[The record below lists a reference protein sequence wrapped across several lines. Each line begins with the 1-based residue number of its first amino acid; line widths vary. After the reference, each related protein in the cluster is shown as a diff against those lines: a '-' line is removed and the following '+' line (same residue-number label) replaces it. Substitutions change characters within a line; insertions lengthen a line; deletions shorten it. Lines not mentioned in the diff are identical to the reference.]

1 MPNLGNHVDAIFIPE
16 SVNTSTTLKI
26 NGGDLNVNNGQFFV
40 DQSTTNVGI
49 GTTQPQ
55 HLLDIWGDGPDTA
68 QLTLRQWND
77 NNGPGSVGDGPDIRF
92 IASGGTIASP
102 AEMDND
108 DVIGKVNAFAYDGTS
123 SVQYGGFGW
132 RYHRQ
137 GALDGFN
144 RGSSFSIE
152 TKSIFET
159 SNSAKISIT
168 EEGNIGVGE
177 NHFTPFRT
185 VMINGSY
192 NTSTSEYGAPDV
204 WLVNSLSSASSG
216 TNLGSIV
223 FSRSTGS
230 TGASAKIQATATG
243 TDNETDLYFY
253 NRTSGGG
260 DNVNNILNTTPTLKL
275 YHDKTAEFASDV
287 NLPDD
292 AKLLLGTDDDF
303 QIYYDGSN
311 SYIEDV
317 GPGQFYIRGSAA
329 IHLENTGGTQK
340 YARFLQNGA
349 AELYHNGTKAFETTS
364 TGIDVPLGTIT
375 GPATL
380 NIDPAAVGDNTG
392 TVVIKGDLQV
402 DGTTTTINSTTLTVD
417 DKNIVLASGA
427 ADSAAANGAG
437 ITIDGANESLTW
449 NDNNEGFS
457 FSTRLQ
463 IGSAGSKAS
472 TLRLSK
478 DLGGE
483 SIATYYA
490 ILNNG
495 FIQPDVTGSAYYNYV
510 QVKTDGNSGTAYTIN
525 NVEGYTATV
534 GGSSINADSTITNL
548 TAFHVR
554 STWTGGTNN
563 YGFRGRISADTNRWN
578 VYMDGSAPNY
588 FAGNVGI
595 GTVSPGYELQVSN
608 GNSTTISIEASA
620 DDTSARAARLVYTF
634 SDGDGASIN
643 ATRATSDTAADVDL
657 SFRTGGITNSEERL
671 RITSGGNVGIGTDD
685 PSTKLEVNGSIT
697 ATGTGA
703 HVFGSGNNTTTINP
717 AGPTLFHIASPNGA
731 FDGILLDMDDDQGE
745 NNFYALNIRLSDNP
759 QGHTDNTN
767 TKFLV
772 NAEGNL
778 LINYGTTLD
787 TGYWLDVNG
796 ISRFA
801 GDVSVS
807 TDLKVIV
814 GSDPS
819 TSGNRGIKLSDNGT
833 AGDGLVVA
841 ARALGANRLW
851 QGFGASGGAS
861 TETSFINSDGGA
873 YFGNFVGINTSA
885 PETNLSIH
893 TSANWNFPP
902 VFLRRTASNTANNIK
917 FIAFGL
923 QGDTYSETTAAN
935 STFIG
940 LNVNSAPTTGDTVL
954 SENARLN
961 LTSPGGV
968 IMPVGAVG
976 IGTTNPNAKL
986 RVDWDR
992 TETFGFHLVQTTDN
1006 GEPDAMAITNNY
1018 DRDIGMVFRTGDSN
1032 GANQAV
1038 RWHIWNDG
1046 AVGGANNN
1054 RFNISPGTSNSV
1066 SNGITILQDS
1076 NVGMGTGSPTDKL
1089 HVVGS
1094 IKIEAGA
1101 PIIKL
1106 AETGVTGNPSW
1117 WIVQDAGN
1125 FSLRNNNIAPY
1136 AFNVATKGTNK
1147 DTTDF
1152 VSFGGDTIDDA
1163 LKLTA
1168 HGTNPTY
1175 LDLKGNNAN
1184 ARMRYYEGATERWNI
1199 GYDIYTNAFTFYDV
1213 QSSAIRML
1221 IYDNPNNGIVIG
1233 AADNGGLTWP
1243 STDGGGGTVQQAALR
1258 VDGGGH
1264 PALFCYNDEQ
1274 SGDPVAIF
1282 AKGNEAD
1289 DNQVVIIAGDGDG
1302 DEELLDIRSSIDPP
1316 IKSSLL
1322 SFAQNNVNSK
1332 FRVYGDGRVY
1342 SSYRVGIGTTAP
1354 SSPLDV
1360 IGNFEFKSPDANDTG
1375 NTKIVGQFDGT
1386 GTRNTYLRIGA
1397 NENRRASIVFSGV
1410 NTSTDAST
1418 DYWSIGRGDSDE
1430 LNASSFFIATG
1441 ESGGNTAKLVIDSNG
1456 DVGIG
1461 TTDPSAKLQVTTS
1474 NSTYLKLTSSTLG
1487 DRLIVDGTGQVG
1499 LDVPEANINA
1509 RLHIA
1514 TAGDV
1519 GILVE
1524 DILGGTVFEVD
1535 DGNGHVTVGNRLY
1548 IGGTTNY
1555 FSSQPSGHYGS
1566 VQINGSGKGNWEGYS
1581 IDGRAVF
1588 MHDGNTTM
1596 GLFDDVNNHWVLHH
1610 TMGGSS
1616 VTSLRSGNNVNTLTC
1631 TSNNQVGIG
1640 TATVARGP
1648 LHIHQGTTGDTQIH
1662 LTNSETGAASTD
1674 GFTIFTGGGDGS
1686 HSGFVNREP
1695 SARIRFLMHP
1705 SGGSSVTDQMVLL
1718 ADGNLGLGISDP
1730 IDKLHVAG
1738 GDAYFDRRVGIGT
1751 TDNTSYALSIRNIS
1765 TPTTTGGIFVG
1776 CHDWST
1782 NASEYG
1788 INVDIDSTNRTN
1800 LTANRTHYGIR
1811 TTSNI
1816 RVATNASDTDGTRQS
1831 LYGIYGSAQVDDTD
1845 ANDGKIYQLYGGYFR
1860 ARADG
1865 VNVGNM
1871 RGVYALAQAS
1881 DNATDTART
1890 IDNLY
1895 GIYSWALN
1903 DGNETTFT
1911 NAYGVY
1917 SHVNQDDTGGAMTNA
1932 YGVYSRMDRDGGT
1945 AGTGYAFRGNFE
1957 GTWTTKYGVYMNGET
1972 INYFSGS
1979 VGIGTISPL
1988 SKLMVGSNDPDASS
2002 YITFG
2007 KRSTTNETNLPF
2019 IGHVDRDGD
2028 SQNDLGIGACSTGG
2042 SVIIYAG
2049 NSSPFTTGSERLR
2062 VAAGGNVGIG
2072 TTNPTQRLHVHGSSF
2087 FGGTTSSERAT
2098 TIDTNGQGF
2107 FRYDDNNLTI
2117 PLTIENRGTNAV
2129 AGHGAAIS
2137 FRFGD
2142 SSSNAAHDA
2151 GRISFLQENS
2161 WTSTSTTHDA
2171 KFVISLAQNDSLQ
2184 DRFVIAS
2191 NGTITAGSQE
2201 ISGSGIEVGRGSG
2214 SVAMT
2219 INDGKGNANLT
2230 FNHRNGTPDNT
2241 SAGQSAGRIECGV
2254 DSTNARMYF
2263 ELGDS
2268 TSNGTNVNLTN
2279 VMDLDIGVVNVTGD
2293 ITASGNITAY
2303 SSDRRLKENL
2313 VRISTPLDKVDQL
2326 HGYTFDWKAECEDIG
2341 FIPKIQTNDMGL
2353 IAQDVQAV
2361 VPQAVAIAPFDHE
2374 LSEDGTEDVSISGEN
2389 YLTVQYDRLVPLLVE
2404 AIKEL
2409 RQEVEALKA
2418 QISGS

>member
-1 MPNLGNHVDAIFIPE
+1 MPNIGNHVDAIFIPE

-68 QLTLRQWND
+68 QLTLRQWN
-77 NNGPGSVGDGPDIRF
+77 NNPSNVQDGPDIRF

-102 AEMDND
+102 AEMDDN

-137 GALDGFN
+137 GGPLNPD

-152 TKSIFET
+152 TKGIFET
-159 SNSAKISIT
+159 SNSAKIHIS
-168 EEGNIGVGE
+168 EEGAVGIG
-177 NHFTPFRT
+177 TASPIT
-185 VMINGSY
+185 VNLQINGFY
-192 NTSTSEYGAPDV
+192 NSGTSEYGAPTQYFYT
-204 WLVNSLSSASSG
+204 NLSSVSAG
-216 TNLGSIV
+216 TNIGRIIFARNGDSATIAAK
-223 FSRSTGS
+223 STG
-230 TGASAKIQATATG
+230 TA
-243 TDNETDLYFY
+243 NETDLYFY
-253 NRTSGGG
+253 NRTSGGA
-260 DNVNNILNTTPTLKL
+260 DNVNNVQNTTPTLKL
-275 YHDKTAEFASDV
+275 YHDKTAEFASDLTIGGNLTV
-287 NLPDD
+287 N
-292 AKLLLGTDDDF
+292 
-303 QIYYDGSN
+303 
-311 SYIEDV
+311 
-317 GPGQFYIRGSAA
+317 
-329 IHLENTGGTQK
+329 
-340 YARFLQNGA
+340 
-349 AELYHNGTKAFETTS
+349 
-364 TGIDVPLGTIT
+364 
-375 GPATL
+375 
-380 NIDPAAVGDNTG
+380 
-392 TVVIKGDLQV
+392 
-402 DGTTTTINSTTLTVD
+402 GTTTTINSTTLTVD

-427 ADSAAANGAG
+427 ADSAAADGAG

-449 NDNNEGFS
+449 DSSNSSFEFS
-457 FSTRLQ
+457 NRLG
-463 IGSAGSKAS
+463 IGAPANSSSNFRITKPISGA
-472 TLRLSK
+472 T
-478 DLGGE
+478 
-483 SIATYYA
+483 TYYG
-490 ILNNG
+490 ILLSSS
-495 FIQPDVTGSAYYNYV
+495 IHPDVTSTAYYNFV
-510 QVKTDGNSGTAYTIN
+510 QVRTFNNSGTPYTISNVQGYSATVGTDAISSDSTIN
-525 NVEGYTATV
+525 NLAGFRVAGSWTA
-534 GGSSINADSTITNL
+534 
-548 TAFHVR
+548 
-554 STWTGGTNN
+554 GTNN
-563 YGFRGRISADTNRWN
+563 YGFRGQIDSAVNTNRWN

-588 FAGNVGI
+588 FAGN
-595 GTVSPGYELQVSN
+595 
-608 GNSTTISIEASA
+608 
-620 DDTSARAARLVYTF
+620 
-634 SDGDGASIN
+634 
-643 ATRATSDTAADVDL
+643 
-657 SFRTGGITNSEERL
+657 
-671 RITSGGNVGIGTDD
+671 
-685 PSTKLEVNGSIT
+685 
-697 ATGTGA
+697 
-703 HVFGSGNNTTTINP
+703 
-717 AGPTLFHIASPNGA
+717 
-731 FDGILLDMDDDQGE
+731 
-745 NNFYALNIRLSDNP
+745 
-759 QGHTDNTN
+759 
-767 TKFLV
+767 
-772 NAEGNL
+772 
-778 LINYGTTLD
+778 
-787 TGYWLDVNG
+787 
-796 ISRFA
+796 
-801 GDVSVS
+801 
-807 TDLKVIV
+807 
-814 GSDPS
+814 
-819 TSGNRGIKLSDNGT
+819 
-833 AGDGLVVA
+833 
-841 ARALGANRLW
+841 
-851 QGFGASGGAS
+851 
-861 TETSFINSDGGA
+861 
-873 YFGNFVGINTSA
+873 
-885 PETNLSIH
+885 
-893 TSANWNFPP
+893 
-902 VFLRRTASNTANNIK
+902 
-917 FIAFGL
+917 
-923 QGDTYSETTAAN
+923 
-935 STFIG
+935 
-940 LNVNSAPTTGDTVL
+940 
-954 SENARLN
+954 
-961 LTSPGGV
+961 
-968 IMPVGAVG
+968 VG

-1054 RFNISPGTSNSV
+1054 RFNISPGTSSSV

-1125 FSLRNNNIAPY
+1125 FSLRNNNTTPY

-1163 LKLTA
+1163 LRLTA

-1175 LDLKGNNAN
+1175 LDLKGNSAN
-1184 ARMRYYEGATERWNI
+1184 ARMRYWESTTERWNI
-1199 GYDIYTNAFTFYDV
+1199 GYDTGLNAFTFYDT
-1213 QSSAIRML
+1213 QSSTTRMFL
-1221 IYDNPNNGIVIG
+1221 YDNPNNGIVIG
-1233 AADNGGLTWP
+1233 ADDNGNLTWP
-1243 STDGGGGTVQQAALR
+1243 STDGAGATAHQAALR
-1258 VDGGGH
+1258 VDGGDH
-1264 PALFCYNDEQ
+1264 AALFCYNNEQ
-1274 SGDPVAIF
+1274 SGDPVAVF

-1342 SSYRVGIGTTAP
+1342 TPYRIGVGTTAP

-1461 TTDPSAKLQVTTS
+1461 TDSP
-1474 NSTYLKLTSSTLG
+1474 
-1487 DRLIVDGTGQVG
+1487 GTK
-1499 LDVPEANINA
+1499 
-1509 RLHIA
+1509 LHISGSEG
-1514 TAGDV
+1514 TLLQLD
-1519 GILVE
+1519 
-1524 DILGGTVFEVD
+1524 GG
-1535 DGNGHVTVGNRLY
+1535 
-1548 IGGTTNY
+1548 IGGTGTRDIVITEFNT
-1555 FSSQPSGHYGS
+1555 SAYGGIIRYHS
-1566 VQINGSGKGNWEGYS
+1566 EQDRFTFGTLEN
-1581 IDGRAVF
+1581 
-1588 MHDGNTTM
+1588 
-1596 GLFDDVNNHWVLHH
+1596 
-1610 TMGGSS
+1610 SS
-1616 VTSLRSGNNVNTLTC
+1616 V
-1631 TSNNQVGIG
+1631 
-1640 TATVARGP
+1640 
-1648 LHIHQGTTGDTQIH
+1648 
-1662 LTNSETGAASTD
+1662 
-1674 GFTIFTGGGDGS
+1674 
-1686 HSGFVNREP
+1686 
-1695 SARIRFLMHP
+1695 
-1705 SGGSSVTDQMVLL
+1705 
-1718 ADGNLGLGISDP
+1718 
-1730 IDKLHVAG
+1730 IDA
-1738 GDAYFDRRVGIGT
+1738 
-1751 TDNTSYALSIRNIS
+1751 
-1765 TPTTTGGIFVG
+1765 
-1776 CHDWST
+1776 
-1782 NASEYG
+1782 
-1788 INVDIDSTNRTN
+1788 INV
-1800 LTANRTHYGIR
+1800 
-1811 TTSNI
+1811 
-1816 RVATNASDTDGTRQS
+1816 
-1831 LYGIYGSAQVDDTD
+1831 
-1845 ANDGKIYQLYGGYFR
+1845 
-1860 ARADG
+1860 
-1865 VNVGNM
+1865 
-1871 RGVYALAQAS
+1871 
-1881 DNATDTART
+1881 
-1890 IDNLY
+1890 
-1895 GIYSWALN
+1895 
-1903 DGNETTFT
+1903 
-1911 NAYGVY
+1911 
-1917 SHVNQDDTGGAMTNA
+1917 
-1932 YGVYSRMDRDGGT
+1932 
-1945 AGTGYAFRGNFE
+1945 
-1957 GTWTTKYGVYMNGET
+1957 
-1972 INYFSGS
+1972 
-1979 VGIGTISPL
+1979 
-1988 SKLMVGSNDPDASS
+1988 
-2002 YITFG
+2002 
-2007 KRSTTNETNLPF
+2007 KRST
-2019 IGHVDRDGD
+2019 
-2028 SQNDLGIGACSTGG
+2028 
-2042 SVIIYAG
+2042 
-2049 NSSPFTTGSERLR
+2049 
-2062 VAAGGNVGIG
+2062 GNVGIG

-2151 GRISFLQENS
+2151 GRMSFLQENS

-2191 NGTITAGSQE
+2191 NGTITAGTQE